1 MLSACGDAPSAAP
14 KGATVTAE
22 PLIATVTTT
31 PTAEVVAWAPV
42 VSGQTQA
49 SQLEAA
55 EEQYA
60 TCYAYAGLDQG
71 LVGNAA
77 PANTDLVQSCST
89 AGLTPAEVA
98 LIQELIKA
106 A

>member
-1 MLSACGDAPSAAP
+1 M
-14 KGATVTAE
+14 VTAQ
-22 PLIATVTTT
+22 PLIATVTTN
-31 PTAEVVAWAPV
+31 PTAEVAAWAPV

-55 EEQYA
+55 EAQYA

-71 LVGNAA
+71 LVGNAVRTN
-77 PANTDLVQSCST
+77 PGLVQSCST
-89 AGLTPAEVA
+89 TGLTQAEVR

-106 A
+106 AS